1 MTDRENL
8 LKARSLIQA
17 RRYSEARAVLR
28 EIDHPTAWEWLAKL
42 DRYPLD
48 SQEQP
53 AAPVSADGDSDDAE
67 DAASRRRHPVLVAL
81 LLFIGGLLGLALA
94 AGVLA
99 WLGDYLSLD
108 LFFRSDAAM
117 RLRVPTAILT
127 GMLTGMVVGAVIRL
141 IGRAGGVGTA
151 LWTMLLTLL
160 ALVGGHFGALILGS
174 LRAGLVESP
183 LDPAV
188 IDLYAAYLGSVPGDS
203 LIIYS
208 AIILFALGMGWIIG
222 AWGDEPHTA

>member
-1 MTDRENL
+1 
-8 LKARSLIQA
+8 
-17 RRYSEARAVLR
+17 
-28 EIDHPTAWEWLAKL
+28 
-42 DRYPLD
+42 
-48 SQEQP
+48 
-53 AAPVSADGDSDDAE
+53 
-67 DAASRRRHPVLVAL
+67 
-81 LLFIGGLLGLALA
+81 
-94 AGVLA
+94 
-99 WLGDYLSLD
+99 
-108 LFFRSDAAM
+108 
-117 RLRVPTAILT
+117 
-127 GMLTGMVVGAVIRL
+127 
-141 IGRAGGVGTA
+141 
-151 LWTMLLTLL
+151 MLLTLL